1 MFSSHRPRIA
11 LLGRF
16 AEQTSVTRFDGVVT
30 ARTLAESVWNAGGVT
45 LTLLPVAHRNWE
57 QRLRGMDGVLMPGG
71 GDLNPAAYGQT
82 SVSDK
87 VYGTDD
93 DQDQSDLELVTYA
106 LGAGI
111 PVLAICRGLQVVN
124 VARGGTLVQ
133 DMEHDHRHHVAP
145 VTISSFADEMGFGA
159 AVVTASC
166 YHHQMIDQLGSGLG
180 VNALSAEGFVEAVKI
195 FSPGWAFGVQW
206 HPEDTADTDPRQA
219 ELFARFVKEAAR
231 YRHDQQF

>member
-16 AEQTSVTRFDGVVT
+16 AEQTSVTRFDGIVT
-30 ARTLAESVWNAGGVT
+30 ARKLAESVWNAGGEP
-45 LTLLPVAHRNWE
+45 LTYLPVADSSWE
-57 QRLRGMDGVLMPGG
+57 QRLRGIDGVLIPGG
-71 GDLNPAAYGQT
+71 GDLNPSTYGQAAEST
-82 SVSDK
+82 AI
-87 VYGTDD
+87 YGTNDL
-93 DQDQSDLELVTYA
+93 QDAADLGIVTYA
-106 LGAGI
+106 LGVGI

-145 VTISSFADEMGFGA
+145 VTIATFVDEMGLSSA
-159 AVVTASC
+159 TVTASC
-166 YHHQMIDQLGSGLG
+166 YHHQMIDRLGTGLG
-180 VNALSAEGFVEAVKI
+180 VIARSAEGYIEAAKI

-206 HPEDTADTDPRQA
+206 HPEDTADGDIHQA

-231 YRHDQQF
+231 YRHDRSL